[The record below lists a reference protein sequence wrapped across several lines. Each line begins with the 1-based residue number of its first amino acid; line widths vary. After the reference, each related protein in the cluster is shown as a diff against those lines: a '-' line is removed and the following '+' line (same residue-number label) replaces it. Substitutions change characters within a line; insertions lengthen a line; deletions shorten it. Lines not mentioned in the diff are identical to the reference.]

1 MSDEEQPLAEENNVE
16 ETTVEESSE
25 EVVST
30 VMKEENSKLKDKF
43 RLTSDEQILK
53 DIKPSLFAFVPMYVV
68 ALLILFAH
76 WMFEINWD
84 DGEST
89 LATIMQA
96 MITFGKVGNFGFV
109 LVMLGLTWFNR
120 MLNGSTSGKWSTMYL
135 LLVTFTPMI
144 LSIDNIMESLG
155 IIESGFIPLDE
166 FHYLAFG
173 IFWSALFVAL
183 TIFYQRSFHYA
194 ITNHR
199 VVFTQHLFIPGDG
212 RRILFDNINEIRTQR
227 TFMGAML
234 GYNTIICDTGSQLG
248 IGEDSMSVSV
258 GAAGNSGSSD
268 EAGSVETK
276 VTRSIFKRMFAFITY
291 QRTRKVDLPD
301 PRFSFFCITN
311 WKSVENLLN
320 EMHQKHSQ
328 SGILNDLKDQI
339 AEGQ

>member
-1 MSDEEQPLAEENNVE
+1 MSDEEQPPAEEKIDE
-16 ETTVEESSE
+16 ETPVEESSPDVE
-25 EVVST
+25 ST
-30 VMKEENSKLKDKF
+30 VLKEQNKKLKEKF
-43 RLTSDEQILK
+43 RLTNDEKILK
-53 DIKPSLFAFVPMYVV
+53 DIKPSIFAFVPMYII

-89 LATIMQA
+89 LATIMQG

-120 MLNGSTSGKWSTMYL
+120 MLNGSTSGKWSTLYL

-155 IIESGFIPLDE
+155 IIEEGFIPLDD

-258 GAAGNSGSSD
+258 GSAGGSGSS
-268 EAGSVETK
+268 EGGSVEAQ
-276 VTRSIFKRMFAFITY
+276 VTRSFFKRLFAFVTY

-311 WKSVENLLN
+311 WKTVENLLN

-328 SGILNDLKDQI
+328 SGILNELKDQI